1 MAVQSLQNN
10 LRALSLQNYLM
21 QIQKTQVVGVRQG
34 ILSGQMQG
42 KLPVQALILR
52 VNYLQNLQTYLVNA
66 VRLMTL
72 ITREQAE
79 KCIELISSVKDDII
93 ESFPSTNTLRCRQGV
108 AKDTHCITVLR
119 QLLRYYNKRLISQR
133 TKVPRTKGCKM
144 HYTYKIAI

>member
-1 MAVQSLQNN
+1 MGARS
-10 LRALSLQNYLM
+10 
-21 QIQKTQVVGVRQG
+21 
-34 ILSGQMQG
+34 ILTATYHYHNAT
-42 KLPVQALILR
+42 VILIVLTISVKCTIYTNFCPSKHR
-52 VNYLQNLQTYLVNA
+52 HITI
-66 VRLMTL
+66 

-93 ESFPSTNTLRCRQGV
+93 ASFPSTNTLRCRQGV